1 MIPDAFLSRRD
12 PDSLR
17 RTLRAGSETDALK
30 FHSNDGMLN
39 PQCGP
44 CSRASSHPSG
54 ALWGDAI
61 CRLGT
66 VMHQR
71 SGLWTEGELPSQRE
85 HVESAQHQAPRETY
99 QKHPL
104 SSAHPRFIS
113 SFLHPSISLRNT
125 SIISIDFEHTHI
137 IESPQ
142 PPTSTRTSL
151 PPNPRPPK
159 LAHENHPR

>member
-17 RTLRAGSETDALK
+17 RTLRAGSERDALK

-85 HVESAQHQAPRETY
+85 HVESAQHQAPRKGDIPETS
-99 QKHPL
+99 PL
-104 SSAHPRFIS
+104 IRAPAIYLFIPSSLDQPAQH
-113 SFLHPSISLRNT
+113 L
-125 SIISIDFEHTHI
+125 DHI
-137 IESPQ
+137 
-142 PPTSTRTSL
+142 
-151 PPNPRPPK
+151 N
-159 LAHENHPR
+159 